1 MKRIDVCTAGLAA
14 ALFFGS
20 MAVPSAVFAGDKT
33 NINTA
38 TEQDLMKLPEMTEAR
53 AKGIISYRKSTG
65 EFIQADELE
74 LIPQVKPIYGKIKDL
89 VTVE

>member
-1 MKRIDVCTAGLAA
+1 MKRLIVTVASLLGGVMLCGAGLAA
-14 ALFFGS
+14 
-20 MAVPSAVFAGDKT
+20 DKL

-53 AKGIISYRKSTG
+53 AKGIIGYRKSNG
-65 EFIQADELE
+65 EFIQVDELE

-89 VTVE
+89 VAVE

>member
-1 MKRIDVCTAGLAA
+1 MKRWIMTVASLLGVAVLSGVVSAA
-14 ALFFGS
+14 
-20 MAVPSAVFAGDKT
+20 DKL

-38 TEQDLMKLPEMTEAR
+38 SEQDLMKLPEMTEAR
-53 AKGIISYRKSTG
+53 AKGIIGYRKSNG
-65 EFIQADELE
+65 EFIQVDELE

>member
-1 MKRIDVCTAGLAA
+1 MDRMKWLGIAA
-14 ALFFGS
+14 AVLLGS
-20 MAVPSAVFAGDKT
+20 VAAPSAVGAADKL

-38 TEQDLMKLPEMTEAR
+38 SEQDLLKLPEMNKAR
-53 AKGIISYRKSTG
+53 AKGIIGYRESTG
-65 EFIQADELE
+65 EFIQVDELE

>member
-1 MKRIDVCTAGLAA
+1 MKRWIVTVASLLGAA
-14 ALFFGS
+14 ALSGS
-20 MAVPSAVFAGDKT
+20 VSAADKL

-38 TEQDLMKLPEMTEAR
+38 SEQDLMKLPEMTEAR
-53 AKGIISYRKSTG
+53 AKGIIGYRKSNG
-65 EFIQADELE
+65 EFIQVEELE